1 MSPRGAWLAC
11 AVALLL
17 AGGASMALPA
27 AAAQESQSSTPDE
40 EARAKLTKY
49 LDLARTGRVADRP
62 QAARRV
68 SQLGAPAAER
78 LCELAGEDGSGL
90 VDLGPYLVEVLGD
103 LGDTRLRAHL
113 WSSLADPD
121 FPWRGPAARSLA
133 KTSSPEELGAFL
145 ALLDDHLWQVRRA
158 ALDGLAAHGSAEQS
172 DAVRALLADQEGAV
186 RRAAA
191 ALLDRWGERGALRY
205 LVEEL
210 RREDQY
216 FRLPLGAQARF
227 DAAKLL
233 AERLGADLELDPSQS
248 PRDEQQARAI
258 SALEARLEERA
269 GADWPELPQIARAAG
284 ELEPSVLGLELRSCR
299 RGEFYLRWTEGDR
312 LYVGT
317 GNPAVVQL
325 PAGSVARLRAAL
337 GERLAGLG
345 ETRYWGE
352 SGCDLEQYRLV
363 DSGGSIESYLLS
375 KGQADAG
382 DLRPTALDGVAELLL
397 ATLPDEESP
406 DPRLARLR
414 SRARSALLVL
424 GGAL

>member
-1 MSPRGAWLAC
+1 MSLLSAWLAG
-11 AVALLL
+11 ALALVL
-17 AGGASMALPA
+17 AGAASAGTPQVAAPPSQASAL
-27 AAAQESQSSTPDE
+27 DV
-40 EARAKLTKY
+40 EARAKLEMY
-49 LDLARTGRVADRP
+49 LALARPGRVAVRP

-78 LCELAGEDGSGL
+78 LCELAREDGSGL
-90 VDLGPYLVEVLGD
+90 VELGPYLVEVLGD
-103 LGDTRLRAHL
+103 LGDSRLRAHL
-113 WSSLADPD
+113 WRSLADPD

-133 KTSSPEELGAFL
+133 KTSSPEELGSFL

-158 ALDGLAAHGSAEQS
+158 ALDGLAAQGSAGQG

-186 RRAAA
+186 RRVAA

-233 AERLGADLELDPSQS
+233 AERLDVELELDPAQS
-248 PRDEQQARAI
+248 PRDEPQAQAI
-258 SALEARLEERA
+258 SALEARLRELA
-269 GADWPELPQIARAAG
+269 GADWPELPPIARAAG

-299 RGEFYLRWTEGDR
+299 RGEFYLRWTEGDQ

-325 PAGSVARLRAAL
+325 AAGSVARLRAAFEQRLSEL
-337 GERLAGLG
+337 GE
-345 ETRYWGE
+345 ERYWGE
-352 SGCDLEQYRLV
+352 SGCDLEQYRVV
-363 DSGGSIESYLLS
+363 DAGGSLESYLLS
-375 KGQADAG
+375 KGQAAAG
-382 DLRPTALDGVAELLL
+382 DLRPAALDDVAELLL
-397 ATLPDEESP
+397 ATLPDEDSP

-414 SRARSALLVL
+414 SRARAALLAL